1 VTHAQRWH
9 AHHKTAWTG
18 PLYQKSL
25 KSLPVQK
32 DDHFLTVAR
41 YVERNAL
48 RAKFVE
54 RAEDWPVVQLV
65 VPIASGGELKGG
77 RESFLDSSRCPRV
90 EPTACRAVYESPLEA
105 LGLSCVESSRGAP
118 TLV

>member
-54 RAEDWPVVQLV
+54 RAEDWP
-65 VPIASGGELKGG
+65 
-77 RESFLDSSRCPRV
+77 
-90 EPTACRAVYESPLEA
+90 
-105 LGLSCVESSRGAP
+105 RGAACS
-118 TLV
+118 TDRKRRVTKRGSGIVS